1 MLKFRP
7 KAITDSVNTEQSPHN
22 MSHMFSESQSRNKDF
37 KTLTTLRKI
46 VCMLNV

>member
-7 KAITDSVNTEQSPHN
+7 KAITDSVNTEQSPY
-22 MSHMFSESQSRNKDF
+22 MFSESQSRNKDF